1 MFDPQRT
8 LRFILEMLQ
17 PQAEMQETELTL
29 HFTEAPLNPDSILKV
44 VSNVGAKELPFLV
57 AGDQTH
63 MQLVLFNLVRNAL
76 SNSKGKPVRLLA
88 AFD

>member
-17 PQAEMQETELTL
+17 QQAQMQETELTL
-29 HFTEAPLNPDSILKV
+29 HITEAPLNPDSILKV
-44 VSNVGAKELPFLV
+44 VSNVGPKELPILV